1 MFKLANGHT
10 DRHSC
15 CSVRRQ
21 GTEAYEMFAK
31 FSVGKKEQST
41 ERFVCANRDTADV
54 AAEIGTSYGFREER
68 VSTQEISPGSKK
80 AK

>member
-1 MFKLANGHT
+1 
-10 DRHSC
+10 
-15 CSVRRQ
+15 
-21 GTEAYEMFAK
+21 MFAK